1 MDRYDGF
8 RGPIHEPV
16 SRGGTE
22 RLGGG
27 GGGSRNNV
35 SSLDDTDVA
44 GVSFHSVSRE
54 ALMKKLARRD
64 EPKEEP
70 AYVPCRPFD

>member
-16 SRGGTE
+16 TRGGTE

-27 GGGSRNNV
+27 GSRNND

-70 AYVPCRPFD
+70 AYLSFQSFD